1 MIAAGFSVLASTIY
15 FLISPVAE
23 GHSELLARTSPTIYD
38 VLIGF
43 FGGGAGIIAIGARHK
58 GNVIPGVAIATA
70 LMPPLCTAGYGLATW
85 QLSYFFGA
93 FYLFIINSIYIAFAT
108 FIGVKLLG
116 YKGANIVN
124 DARARRVR
132 TWVYTLAIL
141 TMLPSI
147 YLTYNMLRQN
157 KFNMQAQKFVA
168 HECVF
173 PATQVLSEKAT
184 MKGNDRKITIAL
196 IGQPLPI
203 DSLELALTSRLQ
215 YYGLEG
221 TQLSFIQGGNII
233 KPSAQNENIRD
244 IYQMAQSTITTQ
256 QQTIDSLQTIVADVR
271 RSQDFG
277 SKIAPELKVL
287 WPQIRDIAI
296 SKSIFSS
303 TAGDKPDT
311 VHVALVHYSSPLSS
325 EQLTKFREY
334 LCARLS
340 LDEIEIVNTPS
351 PQSFSQSKKPA
362 HEVKK

>member
-1 MIAAGFSVLASTIY
+1 
-15 FLISPVAE
+15 
-23 GHSELLARTSPTIYD
+23 
-38 VLIGF
+38 
-43 FGGGAGIIAIGARHK
+43 
-58 GNVIPGVAIATA
+58 
-70 LMPPLCTAGYGLATW
+70 
-85 QLSYFFGA
+85 
-93 FYLFIINSIYIAFAT
+93 
-108 FIGVKLLG
+108 
-116 YKGANIVN
+116 
-124 DARARRVR
+124 
-132 TWVYTLAIL
+132 
-141 TMLPSI
+141 MLPSI

-168 HECVF
+168 QECVF

-351 PQSFSQSKKPA
+351 PQSFSQSKKTA